1 MGVFQAERKR
11 NPKTRDSLA
20 DDAVLSEPL
29 SGILAILAGKRG
41 FLKEL

>member
-1 MGVFQAERKR
+1 MRVFHAERKR
-11 NPKTRDSLA
+11 IPKTEDSLA

-41 FLKEL
+41 FLEKL